1 MYRVMRIGFL
11 LFVFVFLSLCYV
23 RSQEYLVI
31 DTTQSKLFKQE
42 INESLHNYL
51 PCEDRSLMLYLD
63 ANFPGDVLFISK
75 CAAGGWGNTSA
86 LWVDGISA
94 FVEVDTMV
102 IDSGYIP
109 FYGTWV
115 VDTFTVA
122 KKYEY
127 GDTIFM
133 DNYFV
138 SSEEYIVNTE
148 HIPEGQTPGWI
159 FYLNEW
165 EGSVGYIGF
174 KMPLDG
180 VDVLGWIK
188 IEVVHSMLLIV
199 EQTALYYPSLS
210 LTENEPGTLLVY
222 PNPAQDYISFS
233 NTHFDRIQI
242 LNLSGQ
248 VLEDMHII
256 NGNQNIDI
264 KALPAGLY
272 IIHFSGSKG
281 NTHTYFI
288 KQ

>member
-1 MYRVMRIGFL
+1 MRIRIL
-11 LFVFVFLSLCYV
+11 LLTLTVLVSYLA

-42 INESLHNYL
+42 INQSLHNYL
-51 PCEDRSLMLYLD
+51 PCEDLYLMLNLD
-63 ANFPGDVLFISK
+63 ANGPADVRFKST
-75 CAAGGWGNTSA
+75 CDAGGWGSTSA
-86 LWVDGISA
+86 LWINGLSA

-109 FYGTWV
+109 AYGTWE
-115 VDTFTVA
+115 VDTFTVV

-133 DNYFV
+133 DNYFI
-138 SSEEYIVNTE
+138 SSEEYIVNIVTV
-148 HIPEGQTPGWI
+148 PEGQTPGWI

-174 KMPLDG
+174 KMLLDG

-188 IEVVHSMLLIV
+188 IEVVHSMHLIV

-210 LTENEPGTLLVY
+210 LTEKEPGTLLVY
-222 PNPAQDYISFS
+222 PNPAQDYISFT
-233 NTHFDRIQI
+233 NTHFDRIHI

-248 VLEDMHII
+248 VVADKQII
-256 NGNQNIDI
+256 KGNQNLEVR
-264 KALPAGLY
+264 ALPAGLY
-272 IIHFSGSKG
+272 IVHFSGPKG
-281 NTHTYFI
+281 NSHTYFI